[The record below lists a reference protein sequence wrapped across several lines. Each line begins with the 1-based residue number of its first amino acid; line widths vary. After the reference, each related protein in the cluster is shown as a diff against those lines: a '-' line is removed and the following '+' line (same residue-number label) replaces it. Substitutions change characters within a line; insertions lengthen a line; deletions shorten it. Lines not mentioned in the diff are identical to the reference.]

1 MRPLLRILLMT
12 MMSCILISGC
22 NLSEKHATRQLL
34 KKMIGST
41 VVLPEKVTCIQGGNS
56 FPMPETLR
64 TTPKFIVFVDST
76 ECSMC
81 RIDKLVHYKDLLEMS
96 HETGAF
102 EVFIILSI
110 RESEYKH
117 IFDHLLYSEH
127 EFPIYLDEQ
136 ASFRKLNPIIPD
148 ITAFHTLFVDRDNS
162 IILVGDPVYNEQ
174 IMNLFH
180 QVIIP

>member
-12 MMSCILISGC
+12 LLCTLVSGC
-22 NLSEKHATRQLL
+22 ALPEKHTTRQLL

-64 TTPKFIVFVDST
+64 TTPKYIVFVDST